1 MDGSR
6 RRRRGFFL
14 VDALDGTREFLAENG
29 EFTVNIALVENG
41 APVAGVVY
49 APALGRI
56 FTGIVGHG
64 AREARV
70 IDGKIS
76 DKHPIT
82 TRRPPEAGLVVLMSR
97 THCCGAPR
105 KAISQT
111 SPWRSACISAHP

>member
-1 MDGSR
+1 MDGFPPPATR
-6 RRRRGFFL
+6 FFL

-70 IDGKIS
+70 IDGE
-76 DKHPIT
+76 DF
-82 TRRPPEAGLVVLMSR
+82 GQ
-97 THCCGAPR
+97 APDHD
-105 KAISQT
+105 AP
-111 SPWRSACISAHP
+111 SPRGGGWWS